1 MSVIWANELV
11 GGRLA
16 ELQRLDGAVYQA
28 VVRTDTPGLDGAMR
42 RLSQSADYSK
52 LSVAAAAMLA
62 VAGGERGRRAAASGL
77 AMDGLTSMVVNLGM
91 KPLGRRHRP
100 ARDMHRV
107 VLSRRVPMP
116 ASASFPSGHSA
127 CAFAFAAGAG
137 RVLPA
142 AGVMLRALATVV
154 SYSRV
159 HTGVHYPGDVIAGA
173 LIGSV
178 IADLSAD
185 AVDGRLSHIWTKLSS
200 RSS

>member
-1 MSVIWANELV
+1 MSVVWANDLV

-42 RLSQSADYSK
+42 RLSQAADYSK

-77 AMDGLTSMVVNLGM
+77 AMDGITSALVNLGM

-100 ARDMHRV
+100 ARDQHRV
-107 VLSRRVPMP
+107 VISRRVPMP
-116 ASASFPSGHSA
+116 SSASFPSGHSA

-142 AGVMLRALATVV
+142 AGVMLRGLATVIA
-154 SYSRV
+154 YSRV

-185 AVDGRLSHIWTKLSS
+185 AVDGQLTHIWARLSS